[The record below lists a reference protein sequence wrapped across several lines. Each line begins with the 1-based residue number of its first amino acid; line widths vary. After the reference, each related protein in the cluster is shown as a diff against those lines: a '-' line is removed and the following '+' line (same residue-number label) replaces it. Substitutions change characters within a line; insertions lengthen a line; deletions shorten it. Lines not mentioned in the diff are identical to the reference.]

1 VHESPA
7 DLAALQDLLDRSYA
21 SAGAHLLSI
30 HTPERRLSAGEV
42 AQRPELASAR

>member
-1 VHESPA
+1 MHETSA

-21 SAGAHLLSI
+21 SAGAHLRRI